1 MLIGDREALD
11 ETLPPEAIA
20 RRLGERVT
28 VNGWV
33 HDVRLLGG
41 INFILLRNSEGILQ
55 VTAPKKAVPAEVM
68 DQVAALHPEDVVR
81 CTGLVKEAKVAR
93 NGFEIIPDKI
103 EVINAAET
111 PLPLDPRGVT
121 DANIDTRLNWRTLD
135 LRRPEVEAV
144 FRVQDALLEGM
155 EAHLRSKGF
164 LRIFTPSILG
174 GVSEGGA
181 EVFKTDYYGKPAFL
195 RQDPQLHRQ
204 LAMAGGLGKV
214 YDLGPSWRAERSH
227 TPRHMSEHRTIAPE
241 LSFIEDERDTMRAEE
256 AMVVSGIRRVNE
268 RCQRELDLLQV
279 ELEEPSTPFPELAF
293 PELYSILRRL
303 GHEQPRDQD
312 LDRESEKLLAEFVKR
327 EYGSDYFFVNRFPSR
342 VKPFYVMRVDD
353 EPEFARSV
361 DLVYRGL
368 ELSSGGQRE
377 HRHER
382 LLQQIIEKGIDPPGL
397 MWFTEPFRFGV
408 PTHGGFSLG
417 VERLTAS
424 LLGIENV
431 KEAALFPRDPE
442 RLQP

>member
-1 MLIGDREALD
+1 ME
-11 ETLPPEAIA
+11 ETPAPEAVA
-20 RRLGERVT
+20 KRLGEKVT
-28 VNGWV
+28 VSGWV

-41 INFILLRNSEGILQ
+41 INFILLRNSEGMIQ
-55 VTAPKKAVPAEVM
+55 VTAPKRAVAKEVM

-93 NGFEIIPDKI
+93 NGFEIIPERI
-103 EVINAAET
+103 EVVSAAAT

-135 LRRPEVEAV
+135 LRRPEVLAI
-144 FRVQDALLEGM
+144 FRIQDALIEGM
-155 EAHLRSKGF
+155 EAYLRASGF
-164 LRIFTPSILG
+164 MRVFTPSILG

-214 YDLGPSWRAERSH
+214 YDLGPSWRAELSH

-241 LSFIEDERDTMRAEE
+241 LSFIKDERDTMRVEE
-256 AMVVSGIRRVNE
+256 AMVVSAMKRASEKCG
-268 RCQRELDLLQV
+268 RELDLLQ
-279 ELEEPSTPFPELAF
+279 LDIDEPRTPFPELSF
-293 PELYSILRRL
+293 PELYQTLKGL
-303 GHEQPRDQD
+303 GHTLQRDKD
-312 LDRESEKLLAEFVKR
+312 LDRESEKLLAEFVKK
-327 EYGSDYFFVNRFPSR
+327 EFDSDFFFVNRFPSS
-342 VKPFYVMRVDD
+342 VKPFYVMRVDE

-361 DLVYRGL
+361 DLVFKGL

-377 HRHER
+377 HRHMKVVD
-382 LLQQIIEKGIDPPGL
+382 QISQKGLDPEGL
-397 MWFTEPFRFGV
+397 KWFTEPFRFGV
-408 PTHGGFSLG
+408 PPHGGFSLG
-417 VERLTAS
+417 IERFTSS
-424 LLGIENV
+424 LLGMENI